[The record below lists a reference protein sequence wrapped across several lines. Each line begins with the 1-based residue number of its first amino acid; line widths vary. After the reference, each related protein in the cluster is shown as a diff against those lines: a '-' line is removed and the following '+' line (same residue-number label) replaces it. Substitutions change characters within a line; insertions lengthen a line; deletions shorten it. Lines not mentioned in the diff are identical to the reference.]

1 MSSLCIIGHKSL
13 KSSVDMYKE
22 ILNFCFQEAGSQK
35 FFEKDLGFDELLRA
49 RFTDVLEQAAAAE
62 FYTWRRSVEGR
73 LAEII
78 ILDQF
83 SRNIYRNTPHAF
95 YQDSMALTLAQEAV
109 AAGILQKLKSV
120 DERKFILM
128 PYMHSESKLIHQQ
141 AEKLFEQYTNEE
153 TFNSEMK
160 HKVIIDRFSRYP
172 HRNKILG
179 RISTV
184 EEIEFLR
191 QPNSS
196 F

>member
-1 MSSLCIIGHKSL
+1 
-13 KSSVDMYKE
+13 
-22 ILNFCFQEAGSQK
+22 
-35 FFEKDLGFDELLRA
+35 
-49 RFTDVLEQAAAAE
+49 
-62 FYTWRRSVEGR
+62 
-73 LAEII
+73 
-78 ILDQF
+78 
-83 SRNIYRNTPHAF
+83 
-95 YQDSMALTLAQEAV
+95 MALTLAQEAV